1 MDLSI
6 IKSRLNSLCNYFKD
20 NFKAGVDI
28 NIDTPIGNDVFH
40 VDTTQVADYISN
52 QIEKKKR
59 NDAVCPIY
67 FFDNDSIEDK
77 KEIK

>member
-1 MDLSI
+1 MDLSN

-28 NIDTPIGNDVFH
+28 NIDTPIGNDIFH

-59 NDAVCPIY
+59 NNAISPIY
-67 FFDNDSIEDK
+67 FFDNDSTEDK